1 MDLAL
6 GYCGL
11 DCRTCPIHLAT
22 LEVEDE
28 KKVLMRAEIARIC
41 RERYGLSLEA
51 NDVGDCDG
59 CRSEKL
65 FITCSSCQIRRCAME
80 KHVTSC
86 AFCEQYACER
96 LGGIFLEDPAAR
108 DRLEMIRNRL

>member
-1 MDLAL
+1 MELTL

-11 DCRTCPIHLAT
+11 DCRTCSIHLAT

-28 KKVLMRAEIARIC
+28 KKVSMRVEIARIC
-41 RERYGLSLEA
+41 KERYGLRLEA
-51 NDVGDCDG
+51 EDVGDCEG
-59 CRSEKL
+59 CRAEKL
-65 FITCSSCQIRRCAME
+65 FVACSSCQIRRCAME

-86 AFCEQYACER
+86 AFCEQYACES